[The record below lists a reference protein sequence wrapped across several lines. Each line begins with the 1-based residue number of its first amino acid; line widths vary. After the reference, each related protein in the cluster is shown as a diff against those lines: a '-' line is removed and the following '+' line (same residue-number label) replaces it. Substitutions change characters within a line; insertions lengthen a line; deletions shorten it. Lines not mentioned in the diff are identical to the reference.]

1 MSAVNKTS
9 MSAASTTASNLIATA
24 SPQNADAIKIRVVKE
39 HLLAKD
45 IAEAEQVAKAGFD
58 VVWLRTSADPITLL
72 KDTATIANTL
82 AYTLNNSI
90 PNCIFK
96 YVGGRAG
103 NTLGYYPWKQ
113 NFSVET
119 ATQAGNE
126 KCLLVRFT
134 ITPKTNAA
142 AKK

>member
-1 MSAVNKTS
+1 MSAIGNITVSIT
-9 MSAASTTASNLIATA
+9 STTASNLTATT
-24 SPQNADAIKIRVVKE
+24 SHQNMDEIKIKDVKE

-82 AYTLNNSI
+82 ANTLNSSI
-90 PNCIFK
+90 PNFIFE

-119 ATQAGNE
+119 ATQAGIE
-126 KCLLVRFT
+126 QCLLVRFT